1 MSELDDLNTRLT
13 AALSRIRDGL
23 AALPD
28 PATAI
33 EADVQA
39 DAEPAPAPHA
49 PPPDRPAGE
58 AADEIAALRAELET
72 ERSASTTLEARV
84 AALKD
89 KIEHGARAEDQKRR
103 RALADLDGAVQALQA
118 ENAEL
123 RGTIDEIRRACETS
137 TPDAALINRAL
148 QAELDALRAA
158 RATEAAEIVALLA
171 ELKPMLEEAS

>member
-33 EADVQA
+33 EADIQV

-49 PPPDRPAGE
+49 PPSDG

-72 ERSASTTLEARV
+72 ERSASTALEARV

-89 KIEHGARAEDQKRR
+89 KIEHGAGAEDRKRR

-123 RGTIDEIRRACETS
+123 RGTIDEMRRACETS

-158 RATEAAEIVALLA
+158 RATEAAEIAALLA